1 VIDTKPQ
8 SAGASSTTSR
18 RYLPSDLDYKHRVTG
33 FKVRSIC
40 ERVFLKKR
48 YLCKVNK
55 NKENEKAFIHNYLFS
70 SDKLWS
76 CSIQHMVRK

>member
-1 VIDTKPQ
+1 M
-8 SAGASSTTSR
+8 
-18 RYLPSDLDYKHRVTG
+18 PSDLDYKHRVTG
-33 FKVRSIC
+33 FKARSIY
-40 ERVFLKKR
+40 ERVKKKR

-76 CSIQHMVRK
+76 CSIQHMVRKQRW